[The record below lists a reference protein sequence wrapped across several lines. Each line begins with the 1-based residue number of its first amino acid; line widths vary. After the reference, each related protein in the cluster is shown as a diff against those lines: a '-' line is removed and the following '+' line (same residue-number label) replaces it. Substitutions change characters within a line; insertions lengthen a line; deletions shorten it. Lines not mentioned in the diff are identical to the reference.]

1 MSKPT
6 TGPVPKPLRVM
17 GFRDLVL
24 FYVVTGVSLRWI
36 ASAASIGPSSLIIWI
51 GAWLFFYV
59 PLALSVIELSSRY
72 PAEGGLYVWTKKAFG
87 EGAGFIA
94 AWTYWNSNLPYFP
107 AVLYFAAS
115 NVLFLRPSW
124 QQYSHNPQYF
134 VVFSVLMLA
143 ALTLLNL
150 IGLNIAKW
158 SYNVGALAMWIP
170 ALMIVVMGVIAWARF
185 GSATSF
191 HGLALLPST
200 HLRDIIFWS
209 TLVFAFGGCETGSF
223 LAGEIKDPRRT
234 IPRALLIAG
243 LTISLC
249 YMLGTFCV
257 LLALPSGEISN
268 LDGLVQAIARTA
280 GRIGLPGISSTAAVL
295 IAISNIG
302 AAAAFLAAAARLPF
316 VAGIDGFLP
325 AVFGRVHPRW
335 HTPYAS
341 VLSQGLIGIVFVFL
355 GQAGTS
361 VKGAYDA
368 LVSIGVITYLVPYL
382 FLFASLVR
390 VQQDPAAPDV
400 MRVPGGRPVAILLAT
415 VGFSTTAFAILLSL
429 IPSPEEPHKF
439 LVITKVLGSA
449 SLLIGI
455 GLVVYWIGKSKR
467 GAARESAAP
476 ANYD

>member
-1 MSKPT
+1 
-6 TGPVPKPLRVM
+6 M

-36 ASAASIGPSSLIIWI
+36 AAAASIGPSSILIWL

-87 EGAGFIA
+87 EGPGFIA

-115 NVLFLRPSW
+115 NVLFLRPNW
-124 QQYSHNPQYF
+124 QRYSHSPQYF
-134 VVFSVLMLA
+134 VIFSVSVLA
-143 ALTLLNL
+143 ALTFINL
-150 IGLNIAKW
+150 VGVNIAKW
-158 SYNVGALAMWIP
+158 SYNTGALSMWLT
-170 ALMIVVMGVIAWARF
+170 ALMVVGMGFIAWARF

-191 HGLALLPST
+191 HGSAMLPIP
-200 HLRDIIFWS
+200 HLRQMIFWS
-209 TLVFAFGGCETGSF
+209 TLIFAFGGCETASF
-223 LAGEIKDPRRT
+223 LAGEIKNPRRT

-243 LTISLC
+243 FTIAFC
-249 YMLGTFCV
+249 YILGTFCV
-257 LLALPSGEISN
+257 LLALPSAEASN
-268 LDGLVQAIARTA
+268 LDGLVQAIERTSE
-280 GRIGLPGISSTAAVL
+280 RLGLHGVTSTAAAL

-341 VLSQGLIGIVFVFL
+341 VLAQGLIGIAFVFL

-361 VKGAYDA
+361 VKGAYDV

-382 FLFASLVR
+382 FVFAALVR
-390 VQQDPAAPDV
+390 VQGESTGADV
-400 MRVPGGRPVAILLAT
+400 IHVPGGKAAAISIAI
-415 VGFSTTAFAILLSL
+415 VGFCTTMFAILLSL
-429 IPSPEEPHKF
+429 IPSPEEPHKI
-439 LVITKVLGSA
+439 LVTVKVLGAA
-449 SLLIGI
+449 SMLIGL
-455 GLVVYWIGKSKR
+455 GMVVYWVGKSR
-467 GAARESAAP
+467 RRP
-476 ANYD
+476 AQGFDAGTLEE

>member
-1 MSKPT
+1 
-6 TGPVPKPLRVM
+6 M

-36 ASAASIGPSSLIIWI
+36 AAAASIGPSSILIWL

-87 EGAGFIA
+87 EGPGFIA

-115 NVLFLRPSW
+115 NVLFLRPNW
-124 QQYSHNPQYF
+124 QRYSHSPQYF
-134 VVFSVLMLA
+134 VIFSVSVLS
-143 ALTLLNL
+143 ALTFINL
-150 IGLNIAKW
+150 VGVNIAKW
-158 SYNVGALAMWIP
+158 SYNTGALSMWIP
-170 ALMIVVMGVIAWARF
+170 ALMVVGMGFIAWARF

-191 HGLALLPST
+191 HGSAMLPIP
-200 HLRDIIFWS
+200 HLRQMIFWS
-209 TLVFAFGGCETGSF
+209 TLIFAFGGCETASF
-223 LAGEIKDPRRT
+223 LAGEIKNPRRT

-243 LTISLC
+243 FTIGFC
-249 YMLGTFCV
+249 YILGTFCV
-257 LLALPSGEISN
+257 LLALPSAEATN
-268 LDGLVQAIARTA
+268 LDGLVQAIERTSE
-280 GRIGLPGISSTAAVL
+280 RLGLHGVTSTAAAL

-341 VLSQGLIGIVFVFL
+341 VLAQGLIGIAFVFL

-361 VKGAYDA
+361 VKGAYDV

-382 FLFASLVR
+382 FVFAALVR
-390 VQQDPAAPDV
+390 VQGEPTGADV
-400 MRVPGGRPVAILLAT
+400 IVVPGGKPAAISIAI
-415 VGFSTTAFAILLSL
+415 VGFCTTMFAILLSL
-429 IPSPEEPHKF
+429 IPSPEEPHKI
-439 LVITKVLGSA
+439 LVTVKVLGAA
-449 SLLIGI
+449 SVLIGL
-455 GLVVYWIGKSKR
+455 GMVVYWVGKSR
-467 GAARESAAP
+467 RRP
-476 ANYD
+476 AQGFDAGTIEE

>member
-1 MSKPT
+1 
-6 TGPVPKPLRVM
+6 M

-36 ASAASIGPSSLIIWI
+36 AAAASIGPSSILIWL

-87 EGAGFIA
+87 EGPGFIA

-124 QQYSHNPQYF
+124 QRYSHSPQYF
-134 VVFSVLMLA
+134 VIFSVSVLS
-143 ALTLLNL
+143 ALTFINL
-150 IGLNIAKW
+150 VGMNIAKW
-158 SYNVGALAMWIP
+158 SYNTGALSMWIP
-170 ALMIVVMGVIAWARF
+170 ALMVVGMGFIAWARF

-191 HGLALLPST
+191 HGSAMLPIP
-200 HLRDIIFWS
+200 HLRQMIFWS
-209 TLVFAFGGCETGSF
+209 TLIFAFGGCETASF
-223 LAGEIKDPRRT
+223 LAGEIKNPRRT

-243 LTISLC
+243 FTIAFC
-249 YMLGTFCV
+249 YILGTFCV
-257 LLALPSGEISN
+257 LLALPSAEATN
-268 LDGLVQAIARTA
+268 LDGLVQAIERTSE
-280 GRIGLPGISSTAAVL
+280 RLGLHGVTSTAAAL

-341 VLSQGLIGIVFVFL
+341 VLAQGLIGIAFVFL

-361 VKGAYDA
+361 VKGAYDV

-382 FLFASLVR
+382 FAFAALVR
-390 VQQDPAAPDV
+390 VQGEPTSADV
-400 MRVPGGRPVAILLAT
+400 ILVPGGKPAAISIAI
-415 VGFSTTAFAILLSL
+415 VGFCTTMFAILLSL
-429 IPSPEEPHKF
+429 IPSPEEPHKI
-439 LVITKVLGSA
+439 LVTVKVLGAA
-449 SLLIGI
+449 SLLIGL
-455 GLVVYWIGKSKR
+455 GMVVYWVGKSR
-467 GAARESAAP
+467 RRP
-476 ANYD
+476 AQEFDAGTIEE

>member
-1 MSKPT
+1 
-6 TGPVPKPLRVM
+6 
-17 GFRDLVL
+17 
-24 FYVVTGVSLRWI
+24 VVTGVSLRWI
-36 ASAASIGPSSLIIWI
+36 AAAASIGPSSILIWI

-72 PAEGGLYVWTKKAFG
+72 PQEGGLYVWTKKAFG
-87 EGAGFIA
+87 EGPGFIA

-124 QQYSHNPQYF
+124 QRYSHSAQYF
-134 VVFSVLMLA
+134 VVFSVAVLA
-143 ALTLLNL
+143 VLTFINL
-150 IGLNIAKW
+150 VGMNIAKW
-158 SYNVGALAMWIP
+158 SYNIGALSMWIP
-170 ALMIVVMGVIAWARF
+170 ALMVVVMGFIAWARF
-185 GSATSF
+185 GPATSF
-191 HGLALLPST
+191 HGSAMLPSP
-200 HLRDIIFWS
+200 HLRQIIFWS
-209 TLVFAFGGCETGSF
+209 TLVFAFGGCESASL
-223 LAGEIKDPRRT
+223 LAGEIKDPRRM

-280 GRIGLPGISSTAAVL
+280 GRIGVPGVTSTAAAL

-335 HTPYAS
+335 RTPYAS
-341 VLSQGLIGIVFVFL
+341 VLSQGLIGVVFVFL

-361 VKGAYDA
+361 VKGAYDV
-368 LVSIGVITYLVPYL
+368 LVSIGVITYLIPYL

-390 VQQDPAAPDV
+390 AQQDLPGPGV
-400 MRVPGGRPVAILLAT
+400 VRVPGGKPAAILLAT
-415 VGFSTTAFAILLSL
+415 IGFITTTSAILLSL

-455 GLVVYWIGKSKR
+455 GLVIYWIGKSKR
-467 GAARESAAP
+467 GPAQEAAAP
-476 ANYD
+476 ANYE

>member
-1 MSKPT
+1 
-6 TGPVPKPLRVM
+6 M

-36 ASAASIGPSSLIIWI
+36 AAAASIGPSSILIWL

-87 EGAGFIA
+87 EGPGFIA

-115 NVLFLRPSW
+115 NVLFLRPNW
-124 QQYSHNPQYF
+124 QRYSHSPQYF
-134 VVFSVLMLA
+134 VIFSVSVLS
-143 ALTLLNL
+143 ALTFINL
-150 IGLNIAKW
+150 VGINIAKW
-158 SYNVGALAMWIP
+158 SYNAGALSMWIP
-170 ALMIVVMGVIAWARF
+170 ALMVVGMGFIAWARF

-191 HGLALLPST
+191 HGSAMLPIP
-200 HLRDIIFWS
+200 HLRQMIFWS
-209 TLVFAFGGCETGSF
+209 TLIFAFGGCETASF
-223 LAGEIKDPRRT
+223 LAGEIKNPRRT

-243 LTISLC
+243 FTIAFC
-249 YMLGTFCV
+249 YILGTFCV
-257 LLALPSGEISN
+257 LLALPSAEATN
-268 LDGLVQAIARTA
+268 LDGLVQAIERTSE
-280 GRIGLPGISSTAAVL
+280 RLGLHGVTSTAAAL

-341 VLSQGLIGIVFVFL
+341 VLAQGLIGIAFVFF

-361 VKGAYDA
+361 VKGAYDV

-382 FLFASLVR
+382 FVFAALVR
-390 VQQDPAAPDV
+390 VQGEPTGADV
-400 MRVPGGRPVAILLAT
+400 ILVPGGKPAAISIAI
-415 VGFSTTAFAILLSL
+415 VGFCTTMFAILLSL
-429 IPSPEEPHKF
+429 IPSPEEPHKI
-439 LVITKVLGSA
+439 LVTVKVLGAA
-449 SLLIGI
+449 SVLIGL
-455 GLVVYWIGKSKR
+455 GMVVYWVAKSR
-467 GAARESAAP
+467 RRSAQGFDAGTIEE
-476 ANYD
+476 

>member
-1 MSKPT
+1 
-6 TGPVPKPLRVM
+6 M

-36 ASAASIGPSSLIIWI
+36 AAAASIGPSSILIWL

-87 EGAGFIA
+87 EGPGFIA

-115 NVLFLRPSW
+115 NVLFLRPNW
-124 QQYSHNPQYF
+124 QRYSHSPQYF
-134 VVFSVLMLA
+134 VIFSVSVLS
-143 ALTLLNL
+143 ALTFINL
-150 IGLNIAKW
+150 VGMNIAKW
-158 SYNVGALAMWIP
+158 SYNTGALSMWIP
-170 ALMIVVMGVIAWARF
+170 ALMVVGMGFIAWARF

-191 HGLALLPST
+191 HGSAMLPIP
-200 HLRDIIFWS
+200 HLRQMIFWS
-209 TLVFAFGGCETGSF
+209 TLIFAFGGCETASF
-223 LAGEIKDPRRT
+223 LAGEIKNPRRT

-243 LTISLC
+243 FTIAFC
-249 YMLGTFCV
+249 YILGTFCV
-257 LLALPSGEISN
+257 LLALPSAEATN
-268 LDGLVQAIARTA
+268 LDGLVQAIERTSE
-280 GRIGLPGISSTAAVL
+280 RLGLHGVTSTAAAL

-302 AAAAFLAAAARLPF
+302 AAGAFLAAAARLPF

-341 VLSQGLIGIVFVFL
+341 VLAQGLIGIAFVFL

-361 VKGAYDA
+361 VKGAYDV

-382 FLFASLVR
+382 FVFAALVR
-390 VQQDPAAPDV
+390 VQGEPTGADV
-400 MRVPGGRPVAILLAT
+400 ILVPGGKPAAISIAI
-415 VGFSTTAFAILLSL
+415 VGFCTTMFAILLSL
-429 IPSPEEPHKF
+429 IPSPEEPHKI
-439 LVITKVLGSA
+439 LVTVKVLGAA
-449 SLLIGI
+449 SVLIGL
-455 GLVVYWIGKSKR
+455 GMVVYWVGKSR
-467 GAARESAAP
+467 RRP
-476 ANYD
+476 AQGFDAGTIEE

>member
-1 MSKPT
+1 
-6 TGPVPKPLRVM
+6 M

-36 ASAASIGPSSLIIWI
+36 AAAASIGPSSILIWL

-87 EGAGFIA
+87 EGPGFIA

-115 NVLFLRPSW
+115 NVLFLRPNW
-124 QQYSHNPQYF
+124 QRYSHSPQYF
-134 VVFSVLMLA
+134 VIFSVSVLS
-143 ALTLLNL
+143 ALTFINL
-150 IGLNIAKW
+150 VGMNIAKW
-158 SYNVGALAMWIP
+158 SYNTGALSMWIP
-170 ALMIVVMGVIAWARF
+170 ALMVVGMGFIAWGRF

-191 HGLALLPST
+191 HGSAMLPIP
-200 HLRDIIFWS
+200 HLRQMIFWS
-209 TLVFAFGGCETGSF
+209 TLIFAFGGCETASF
-223 LAGEIKDPRRT
+223 LAGEIKNPRRT

-243 LTISLC
+243 FTIVFC
-249 YMLGTFCV
+249 YILGTFCV
-257 LLALPSGEISN
+257 LLALPSAEATN
-268 LDGLVQAIARTA
+268 LDGLVQAIERTSE
-280 GRIGLPGISSTAAVL
+280 RLGLHGVTSTAAAL

-341 VLSQGLIGIVFVFL
+341 VLAQGLIGIAFVFL

-361 VKGAYDA
+361 VKGAYEV

-382 FLFASLVR
+382 FVFAALVR
-390 VQQDPAAPDV
+390 VQGQPTGADV
-400 MRVPGGRPVAILLAT
+400 ILVPGGKPAAISIAM
-415 VGFSTTAFAILLSL
+415 VGFCTTMFAILLSL
-429 IPSPEEPHKF
+429 IPSPEEPHKI
-439 LVITKVLGSA
+439 LVTVKVLGAA
-449 SLLIGI
+449 SVLIGF
-455 GLVVYWIGKSKR
+455 GVVVYWVGKSR
-467 GAARESAAP
+467 RRP
-476 ANYD
+476 AQGFEAGTTEE

>member
-1 MSKPT
+1 
-6 TGPVPKPLRVM
+6 M

-36 ASAASIGPSSLIIWI
+36 AAAASIGPSSILIWL

-87 EGAGFIA
+87 EGPGFIA

-115 NVLFLRPSW
+115 NVLFLRPNW
-124 QQYSHNPQYF
+124 QRYSHSPQYF
-134 VVFSVLMLA
+134 VIFSVSVLS
-143 ALTLLNL
+143 ALTFINL
-150 IGLNIAKW
+150 VGINIAKW
-158 SYNVGALAMWIP
+158 SYNTGALSMWIP
-170 ALMIVVMGVIAWARF
+170 ALMVVGMGFIAWARF

-191 HGLALLPST
+191 HGSAMLPIP
-200 HLRDIIFWS
+200 HLRQMIFWS
-209 TLVFAFGGCETGSF
+209 TLIFAFGGCETASF
-223 LAGEIKDPRRT
+223 LAGEIKNPRRT

-243 LTISLC
+243 FTIAFC
-249 YMLGTFCV
+249 YILGTFCV
-257 LLALPSGEISN
+257 LLALPSAEATN
-268 LDGLVQAIARTA
+268 LDGLVQAIERTSE
-280 GRIGLPGISSTAAVL
+280 RLGLHGVTSTAAAL

-341 VLSQGLIGIVFVFL
+341 VLAQGLIGIAFVFF

-361 VKGAYDA
+361 VKGAYDV

-382 FLFASLVR
+382 FVFAALVR
-390 VQQDPAAPDV
+390 VQGEPTGADV
-400 MRVPGGRPVAILLAT
+400 ILVPGGKPAAISIAI
-415 VGFSTTAFAILLSL
+415 VGFCTTMFAILLSL
-429 IPSPEEPHKF
+429 IPSPEEPHKI
-439 LVITKVLGSA
+439 LVTVKVLGAA
-449 SLLIGI
+449 SVLL
-455 GLVVYWIGKSKR
+455 GLGMVVYWVGKSR
-467 GAARESAAP
+467 RRP
-476 ANYD
+476 AQGFDAGTIEE

>member
-1 MSKPT
+1 
-6 TGPVPKPLRVM
+6 M

-36 ASAASIGPSSLIIWI
+36 AAAASIGPSSILIWL

-87 EGAGFIA
+87 EGPGFIA

-107 AVLYFAAS
+107 AVLYFAAG
-115 NVLFLRPSW
+115 NVLFLRPNW
-124 QQYSHNPQYF
+124 QRYSHSPQYF
-134 VVFSVLMLA
+134 VIFSVLVLS
-143 ALTLLNL
+143 ALTFINL
-150 IGLNIAKW
+150 VGMNIAKW
-158 SYNVGALAMWIP
+158 SYNTGALSMWIT
-170 ALMIVVMGVIAWARF
+170 ALMVVGMGFIAWARF

-191 HGLALLPST
+191 HGSAMLPIP
-200 HLRDIIFWS
+200 HLRQMIFWS
-209 TLVFAFGGCETGSF
+209 TLIFAFGGCETASF
-223 LAGEIKDPRRT
+223 LAGEIKNPRRT

-243 LTISLC
+243 FTIAFC
-249 YMLGTFCV
+249 YILGTFCV
-257 LLALPSGEISN
+257 LLALPSAEATN
-268 LDGLVQAIARTA
+268 LDGLVQAIERTSE
-280 GRIGLPGISSTAAVL
+280 RLGLHGVTSTAAAL

-341 VLSQGLIGIVFVFL
+341 VLAQGLIGIAFVFL

-361 VKGAYDA
+361 VKGAYDV

-382 FLFASLVR
+382 FVFAALVR
-390 VQQDPAAPDV
+390 VQGELTGADV
-400 MRVPGGRPVAILLAT
+400 IHVPGGKAAAISIAI
-415 VGFSTTAFAILLSL
+415 VGFCTTMFAILLSL
-429 IPSPEEPHKF
+429 IPSPEEPHKI
-439 LVITKVLGSA
+439 LVTVKVLGAA
-449 SLLIGI
+449 SVLIGL
-455 GLVVYWIGKSKR
+455 GMVVYWVGKSR
-467 GAARESAAP
+467 RRP
-476 ANYD
+476 AQGFEAGTIEE

>member
-1 MSKPT
+1 
-6 TGPVPKPLRVM
+6 M

-36 ASAASIGPSSLIIWI
+36 AAAASIGPSSILIWL
-51 GAWLFFYV
+51 GAWLLFYV

-87 EGAGFIA
+87 EGPGFIA

-115 NVLFLRPSW
+115 NVLFLRPNW
-124 QQYSHNPQYF
+124 QRYSHSPQYF
-134 VVFSVLMLA
+134 VIFSVSVLA
-143 ALTLLNL
+143 ALTFINL
-150 IGLNIAKW
+150 VGMNIAKW
-158 SYNVGALAMWIP
+158 SYNTGALSMWIT
-170 ALMIVVMGVIAWARF
+170 ALMVVGMGFIAWTRF

-191 HGLALLPST
+191 HGSAMLPIP
-200 HLRDIIFWS
+200 HLRQMIFWS
-209 TLVFAFGGCETGSF
+209 TLIFAFGGCETASF
-223 LAGEIKDPRRT
+223 LAGEIKNPRRT

-243 LTISLC
+243 FTIAFC
-249 YMLGTFCV
+249 YILGTFCV
-257 LLALPSGEISN
+257 LLALPSAEASN
-268 LDGLVQAIARTA
+268 LDGLVQAIERTSE
-280 GRIGLPGISSTAAVL
+280 RLGLHGVTSTAAAL

-341 VLSQGLIGIVFVFL
+341 VLAQGLIGIAFVFL

-361 VKGAYDA
+361 VKGAYDV

-382 FLFASLVR
+382 FVFAALVR
-390 VQQDPAAPDV
+390 VQGEPTGADV
-400 MRVPGGRPVAILLAT
+400 IHVPGGKPAAISIAI
-415 VGFSTTAFAILLSL
+415 VGFCTTMFAILLSL
-429 IPSPEEPHKF
+429 IPSPEEPHKI
-439 LVITKVLGSA
+439 LVTVKVLGAA
-449 SLLIGI
+449 SMLIGL
-455 GLVVYWIGKSKR
+455 GMVVYWVGKSR
-467 GAARESAAP
+467 RRP
-476 ANYD
+476 AQGFEAGTIEE

>member
-1 MSKPT
+1 
-6 TGPVPKPLRVM
+6 M

-36 ASAASIGPSSLIIWI
+36 AAAASIGPSSILIWL

-87 EGAGFIA
+87 EGPGFIA

-124 QQYSHNPQYF
+124 QRYSHSPQYF
-134 VVFSVLMLA
+134 VIFSVVMLA
-143 ALTLLNL
+143 ALTFINL
-150 IGLNIAKW
+150 VGMNIAKW
-158 SYNVGALAMWIP
+158 SYNIGALSMWIP
-170 ALMIVVMGVIAWARF
+170 ALMVVVMGFIAWARF

-191 HGLALLPST
+191 HGSAMLPVP
-200 HLRDIIFWS
+200 HLRLMIFWS
-209 TLVFAFGGCETGSF
+209 TLIFAFGGCETASF
-223 LAGEIKDPRRT
+223 LAGEIKNPRRT

-243 LTISLC
+243 FTIAFC
-249 YMLGTFCV
+249 YILGTFCV
-257 LLALPSGEISN
+257 LLALPSAEATN
-268 LDGLVQAIARTA
+268 LDGLVQAIERTA
-280 GRIGLPGISSTAAVL
+280 VRLGLHGVTSTAAAL

-341 VLSQGLIGIVFVFL
+341 VLAQGLIGVAFVFL

-361 VKGAYDA
+361 VKGAYDV

-382 FLFASLVR
+382 FLFAALVR
-390 VQQDPAAPDV
+390 VQKEPAGGDV
-400 MRVPGGRPVAILLAT
+400 ILVPGGQPTAILIAI
-415 VGFSTTAFAILLSL
+415 VGFCTTTFAILLSL
-429 IPSPEEPHKF
+429 IPSPEEPHKI
-439 LVITKVLGSA
+439 LVIAKVLGAA
-449 SLLIGI
+449 SLLIGL
-455 GLVVYWIGKSKR
+455 GVVVYWVEKSR
-467 GAARESAAP
+467 RRPVQGFDAGIEE
-476 ANYD
+476 

>member
-1 MSKPT
+1 
-6 TGPVPKPLRVM
+6 M

-36 ASAASIGPSSLIIWI
+36 AAAASIGPSSILIWL

-87 EGAGFIA
+87 EGPGFIA

-115 NVLFLRPSW
+115 NVLFLRPNW
-124 QQYSHNPQYF
+124 QRYSHSPQYF
-134 VVFSVLMLA
+134 VIFSVSVLS
-143 ALTLLNL
+143 ALTFINL
-150 IGLNIAKW
+150 VGMNIAKW
-158 SYNVGALAMWIP
+158 SYNAGALSMWIP
-170 ALMIVVMGVIAWARF
+170 ALMVVGMGFIAWARF

-191 HGLALLPST
+191 HGSAMLPIP
-200 HLRDIIFWS
+200 HLRQMIFWS
-209 TLVFAFGGCETGSF
+209 TLIFAFGGCETASF
-223 LAGEIKDPRRT
+223 LAGEIKNPRRT
-234 IPRALLIAG
+234 IPRALLVAGFTIAF
-243 LTISLC
+243 C
-249 YMLGTFCV
+249 YILGTFCV
-257 LLALPSGEISN
+257 LLALPSAEATN
-268 LDGLVQAIARTA
+268 LDGLVQAIERTSQ
-280 GRIGLPGISSTAAVL
+280 RLGLHGVTSTAAAL

-341 VLSQGLIGIVFVFL
+341 VLAQGLIGIAFVFL

-361 VKGAYDA
+361 VKGAYDV

-382 FLFASLVR
+382 FAFAALVR
-390 VQQDPAAPDV
+390 VQGEPTGADV
-400 MRVPGGRPVAILLAT
+400 ILVPGGKPAAISIAI
-415 VGFSTTAFAILLSL
+415 VGFCTTMFAILLSL
-429 IPSPEEPHKF
+429 IPSPEEPHKI
-439 LVITKVLGSA
+439 LVTVKVLGAA
-449 SLLIGI
+449 SVLIGL
-455 GLVVYWIGKSKR
+455 GMVVYWVGKSR
-467 GAARESAAP
+467 RRP
-476 ANYD
+476 AQGFDAGTIEE

>member
-1 MSKPT
+1 
-6 TGPVPKPLRVM
+6 M

-36 ASAASIGPSSLIIWI
+36 AAAASIGPSSILIWL

-87 EGAGFIA
+87 EGPGFIA

-115 NVLFLRPSW
+115 NVLFLRPNW
-124 QQYSHNPQYF
+124 QRYSHSPQYF
-134 VVFSVLMLA
+134 VIFSVSVLA
-143 ALTLLNL
+143 ALTFINL
-150 IGLNIAKW
+150 VGVNIAKW
-158 SYNVGALAMWIP
+158 SYNTGALSMWLT
-170 ALMIVVMGVIAWARF
+170 ALMVVGMGFIAWARF

-191 HGLALLPST
+191 DGWAMLPIP
-200 HLRDIIFWS
+200 HLRQMIFWS
-209 TLVFAFGGCETGSF
+209 TLIFAFGGCETASF
-223 LAGEIKDPRRT
+223 LAGEIKNPRRT

-243 LTISLC
+243 FTIAFC
-249 YMLGTFCV
+249 YILGTFCV
-257 LLALPSGEISN
+257 LLALPSAEASN
-268 LDGLVQAIARTA
+268 LDGLVQAIERTSE
-280 GRIGLPGISSTAAVL
+280 RLGLHGVTSTAAAL

-341 VLSQGLIGIVFVFL
+341 VLAQGLIGIAFVFL

-361 VKGAYDA
+361 VKGAYDV

-382 FLFASLVR
+382 FVFAALVR
-390 VQQDPAAPDV
+390 VQGEPTGADV
-400 MRVPGGRPVAILLAT
+400 IHVPGGKAAAISIAI
-415 VGFSTTAFAILLSL
+415 VGFCTTMFAILLSL
-429 IPSPEEPHKF
+429 IPSPEEPHKI
-439 LVITKVLGSA
+439 LVTVKVLGAA
-449 SLLIGI
+449 SMLIGL
-455 GLVVYWIGKSKR
+455 GMVVYWVGKSR
-467 GAARESAAP
+467 RRP
-476 ANYD
+476 AQGFDAGTLEE

>member
-1 MSKPT
+1 
-6 TGPVPKPLRVM
+6 M

-36 ASAASIGPSSLIIWI
+36 AAAASIGPSSILIWL

-87 EGAGFIA
+87 EGPGFIA

-115 NVLFLRPSW
+115 NVLFLRPNW
-124 QQYSHNPQYF
+124 QRYSHSPQYF
-134 VVFSVLMLA
+134 VIFSVSVLS
-143 ALTLLNL
+143 ALTFINL
-150 IGLNIAKW
+150 VGMNIAKW
-158 SYNVGALAMWIP
+158 SYNTGALSMWIP
-170 ALMIVVMGVIAWARF
+170 ALMVVGMGFLAWARF

-191 HGLALLPST
+191 HGSAMLPIP
-200 HLRDIIFWS
+200 HLRQMIFWS
-209 TLVFAFGGCETGSF
+209 TLIFAFGGCETASF
-223 LAGEIKDPRRT
+223 LAGEIKNPRRT

-243 LTISLC
+243 FTIAFC
-249 YMLGTFCV
+249 YILGTFCV
-257 LLALPSGEISN
+257 LLALPSAEATN
-268 LDGLVQAIARTA
+268 LDGLVQAIERTSE
-280 GRIGLPGISSTAAVL
+280 RLGLHGVTSTAAAL

-341 VLSQGLIGIVFVFL
+341 VLAQGLIGIAFVFL

-361 VKGAYDA
+361 VKGAYDV

-382 FLFASLVR
+382 FAFAALVR
-390 VQQDPAAPDV
+390 VQGEPTGADV
-400 MRVPGGRPVAILLAT
+400 ILVPGGKPAAISIAI
-415 VGFSTTAFAILLSL
+415 VGFCTTMFAILLSL
-429 IPSPEEPHKF
+429 IPSPEEPHKI
-439 LVITKVLGSA
+439 LVTVKVLGAA
-449 SLLIGI
+449 SVLIGL
-455 GLVVYWIGKSKR
+455 GMVVYWVGKSR
-467 GAARESAAP
+467 RRPTQGFDAGTIE
-476 ANYD
+476 D

>member
-1 MSKPT
+1 
-6 TGPVPKPLRVM
+6 M

-87 EGAGFIA
+87 EGPGFIA
-94 AWTYWNSNLPYFP
+94 AWTYWISNLPYFP

-115 NVLFLRPSW
+115 NALFLRPGW
-124 QQYSHNPQYF
+124 QQYSRNPRYF
-134 VVFSVLMLA
+134 ILFSVATLTI
-143 ALTLLNL
+143 LTLLNL
-150 IGLNIAKW
+150 IGMNIAKW

-170 ALMIVVMGVIAWARF
+170 ALMIVVMGFIAWWRF

-191 HGLALLPST
+191 HAPALLPSL

-209 TLVFAFGGCETGSF
+209 TLIFAFGGSESASF
-223 LAGEIKDPRRT
+223 ISGEIKNPRRT

-243 LTISLC
+243 LTISFC
-249 YMLGTFCV
+249 YILGTFCV

-268 LDGLVQAIARTA
+268 LDGLVQAIERTA
-280 GRIGLPGISSTAAVL
+280 LRLGWHGATPTAAAL

-341 VLSQGLIGIVFVFL
+341 VLAQGIIGMLFVFL

-361 VKGAYDA
+361 VKGAYDV

-382 FLFASLVR
+382 FLFAALIR
-390 VQQDPAAPDV
+390 VQKEPTGREII
-400 MRVPGGRPVAILLAT
+400 RVPGGKPAAILLAT
-415 VGFSTTAFAILLSL
+415 IGFITTTFAIFISL
-429 IPSPEEPHKF
+429 IPTSEEPHKV
-439 LVITKVLGSA
+439 LVIIKVLGA
-449 SLLIGI
+449 ATLLIGF
-455 GLVVYWIGKSKR
+455 GLVVYWLGKAKR
-467 GAARESAAP
+467 KLAEQNLARATS
-476 ANYD
+476 DR

>member
-1 MSKPT
+1 
-6 TGPVPKPLRVM
+6 M

-36 ASAASIGPSSLIIWI
+36 AAAASIGPSSILIWL

-87 EGAGFIA
+87 EGPGFIA

-115 NVLFLRPSW
+115 NVLFLRPNW
-124 QQYSHNPQYF
+124 QRYSHSPQYF
-134 VVFSVLMLA
+134 VIFSVSVLS
-143 ALTLLNL
+143 ALTFINL
-150 IGLNIAKW
+150 VGMNIAKW
-158 SYNVGALAMWIP
+158 SYNTGALSMWIP
-170 ALMIVVMGVIAWARF
+170 ALMVVGMGFIAWARF

-191 HGLALLPST
+191 HGSAMLPIP
-200 HLRDIIFWS
+200 HLRQMIFWS
-209 TLVFAFGGCETGSF
+209 TLIFAFGGCETASF
-223 LAGEIKDPRRT
+223 LAGEIKNPRRT

-243 LTISLC
+243 FTIAFC
-249 YMLGTFCV
+249 YILGTFCV
-257 LLALPSGEISN
+257 LLALPSAEATN
-268 LDGLVQAIARTA
+268 LDGLVQAIERTSE
-280 GRIGLPGISSTAAVL
+280 RLGLHGVTSTAAAL

-325 AVFGRVHPRW
+325 AVFERVHPRW

-341 VLSQGLIGIVFVFL
+341 VLAQGLIGIAFVFL

-361 VKGAYDA
+361 VKGAYDV

-382 FLFASLVR
+382 FVFAALVR
-390 VQQDPAAPDV
+390 VQGEPTGADV
-400 MRVPGGRPVAILLAT
+400 ILVPGGKPAAISIAI
-415 VGFSTTAFAILLSL
+415 VGFCTTMFAILLSL
-429 IPSPEEPHKF
+429 IPSPEEPHKI
-439 LVITKVLGSA
+439 LVTVKVLGAA
-449 SLLIGI
+449 SVLIGL
-455 GLVVYWIGKSKR
+455 GMVVYWVGKSR
-467 GAARESAAP
+467 RRP
-476 ANYD
+476 AQGFDAGTIEE

>member
-1 MSKPT
+1 
-6 TGPVPKPLRVM
+6 M

-36 ASAASIGPSSLIIWI
+36 AAAASIGPSSILIWL

-87 EGAGFIA
+87 EGPGFVA

-115 NVLFLRPSW
+115 NVLFLRPDW
-124 QQYSHNPQYF
+124 QRYSHSPQYF
-134 VVFSVLMLA
+134 VIFSVSVLS
-143 ALTLLNL
+143 ALTLINL
-150 IGLNIAKW
+150 VGMNIAKW
-158 SYNVGALAMWIP
+158 SYNTGALSMWIT
-170 ALMIVVMGVIAWARF
+170 ALMVVGMGFIAWTRF

-191 HGLALLPST
+191 HGSAMLPIP
-200 HLRDIIFWS
+200 HLRQMIFWS
-209 TLVFAFGGCETGSF
+209 TLIFAFGGCETASF
-223 LAGEIKDPRRT
+223 LAGEIKNPRRT

-243 LTISLC
+243 FTIAFC
-249 YMLGTFCV
+249 YILGTFCV
-257 LLALPSGEISN
+257 LLALPSAEASN
-268 LDGLVQAIARTA
+268 LDGLVQAIERTSE
-280 GRIGLPGISSTAAVL
+280 RLGLHGVTSTAAAL

-341 VLSQGLIGIVFVFL
+341 VLAQGLIGIAFVFL

-361 VKGAYDA
+361 VKGAYDV

-382 FLFASLVR
+382 FVFAALVR
-390 VQQDPAAPDV
+390 VQGEPTGADV
-400 MRVPGGRPVAILLAT
+400 IHVPGGKAAAISIAI
-415 VGFSTTAFAILLSL
+415 VGFGTTMFAILLSL
-429 IPSPEEPHKF
+429 IPSPEEPHKI
-439 LVITKVLGSA
+439 LVTVKVLGAA
-449 SLLIGI
+449 SVLIGL
-455 GLVVYWIGKSKR
+455 GMVVYWVGKSR
-467 GAARESAAP
+467 RRP
-476 ANYD
+476 AQGFDAGTIEE

>member
-1 MSKPT
+1 
-6 TGPVPKPLRVM
+6 M

-36 ASAASIGPSSLIIWI
+36 AAAASIGPSSILIWL

-87 EGAGFIA
+87 EGPGFIA

-115 NVLFLRPSW
+115 NVLFLRPNW
-124 QQYSHNPQYF
+124 QRYSHSPQYF
-134 VVFSVLMLA
+134 VIFSVSVLS
-143 ALTLLNL
+143 ALTFINL
-150 IGLNIAKW
+150 VGMNIAKW
-158 SYNVGALAMWIP
+158 SYNTGALSMWIP
-170 ALMIVVMGVIAWARF
+170 ALMVVGMGFIAWARF

-191 HGLALLPST
+191 HGSAMLPIP
-200 HLRDIIFWS
+200 HLRQMIFWS
-209 TLVFAFGGCETGSF
+209 TLIFAFGGCETASF
-223 LAGEIKDPRRT
+223 LAGEIKNPRRT

-243 LTISLC
+243 FTIAFC
-249 YMLGTFCV
+249 YILGTFCV
-257 LLALPSGEISN
+257 LLALPSAETGN
-268 LDGLVQAIARTA
+268 LDGLVQAVARTSE
-280 GRIGLPGISSTAAVL
+280 RLGLHGVTSTAAAL

-325 AVFGRVHPRW
+325 AVFGRVHSRW

-341 VLSQGLIGIVFVFL
+341 VLAQGLIGIAFVFL

-361 VKGAYDA
+361 VKGAYDV

-382 FLFASLVR
+382 FVFAALVR
-390 VQQDPAAPDV
+390 VQGEPTGADV
-400 MRVPGGRPVAILLAT
+400 ILVPGGKPAAISIAI
-415 VGFSTTAFAILLSL
+415 VGFCTTMFAILLSL
-429 IPSPEEPHKF
+429 IPSPAEPHKI
-439 LVITKVLGSA
+439 LVTVKVLGAA
-449 SLLIGI
+449 SVLIGL
-455 GLVVYWIGKSKR
+455 GMVVYWVGKSR
-467 GAARESAAP
+467 RRP
-476 ANYD
+476 AQGFDAGTIEQ

>member
-1 MSKPT
+1 
-6 TGPVPKPLRVM
+6 M

-36 ASAASIGPSSLIIWI
+36 AAAASIGPSSILIWL

-87 EGAGFIA
+87 EGPGFIA

-115 NVLFLRPSW
+115 NVLFLRPNW
-124 QQYSHNPQYF
+124 QRYSHSPQYF
-134 VVFSVLMLA
+134 VIFSVSVLS
-143 ALTLLNL
+143 ALTFINL
-150 IGLNIAKW
+150 VGMNIAKW
-158 SYNVGALAMWIP
+158 SYNTGALSMWIP
-170 ALMIVVMGVIAWARF
+170 ALMVVGMGFVAWARF

-191 HGLALLPST
+191 HGSAMLPIP
-200 HLRDIIFWS
+200 HLRQMIFWS
-209 TLVFAFGGCETGSF
+209 TLIFAFGGCETASF
-223 LAGEIKDPRRT
+223 LAGEIKNPRRT

-243 LTISLC
+243 FTIAFC
-249 YMLGTFCV
+249 YILGTFCV
-257 LLALPSGEISN
+257 LLALPSAEATN
-268 LDGLVQAIARTA
+268 LDGLVQAIERTSE
-280 GRIGLPGISSTAAVL
+280 RLGLHGVTSTAAAL

-302 AAAAFLAAAARLPF
+302 AAAAFLAAASRLPF

-341 VLSQGLIGIVFVFL
+341 VLAQGSIGIAFVFL

-361 VKGAYDA
+361 VKGAYDV

-382 FLFASLVR
+382 FVFAALVR
-390 VQQDPAAPDV
+390 VQGEPTGADV
-400 MRVPGGRPVAILLAT
+400 ILVPGGKPAAISIAI
-415 VGFSTTAFAILLSL
+415 VGFCTTMFAILLSL
-429 IPSPEEPHKF
+429 IPSPEEPHKI
-439 LVITKVLGSA
+439 LVTVKVLGAA
-449 SLLIGI
+449 SVLIGL
-455 GLVVYWIGKSKR
+455 GMVVYWVGKSR
-467 GAARESAAP
+467 RRP
-476 ANYD
+476 AQGFDAGTIEE

>member
-1 MSKPT
+1 
-6 TGPVPKPLRVM
+6 M

-36 ASAASIGPSSLIIWI
+36 AAAASIGPSSILIWL

-87 EGAGFIA
+87 EGPGFIA

-107 AVLYFAAS
+107 AVLYFAAG
-115 NVLFLRPSW
+115 NVLFLRPNW
-124 QQYSHNPQYF
+124 QRYSHSPQYF
-134 VVFSVLMLA
+134 VIFSVLVLS
-143 ALTLLNL
+143 ALTFINL
-150 IGLNIAKW
+150 VGMNIAKW
-158 SYNVGALAMWIP
+158 SYNTGALSMWIT
-170 ALMIVVMGVIAWARF
+170 ALMVVGMGFIAWARF

-191 HGLALLPST
+191 HGSAMLPIP
-200 HLRDIIFWS
+200 HLRQMIFWS
-209 TLVFAFGGCETGSF
+209 TLIFAFGGCETASF
-223 LAGEIKDPRRT
+223 LAGEIKNPRRT

-243 LTISLC
+243 FTIAFC
-249 YMLGTFCV
+249 YILGTFCV
-257 LLALPSGEISN
+257 LLALPSAETSN
-268 LDGLVQAIARTA
+268 LDGLVQAIERTSE
-280 GRIGLPGISSTAAVL
+280 RLGLHGVTSTAAAL

-341 VLSQGLIGIVFVFL
+341 VLAQGLIGIAFVFL

-361 VKGAYDA
+361 VKGAYDV

-382 FLFASLVR
+382 FVFAALVR
-390 VQQDPAAPDV
+390 VQGELTGADV
-400 MRVPGGRPVAILLAT
+400 IHVPGGKAAAISIAI
-415 VGFSTTAFAILLSL
+415 VGFCTTMFAILLSL
-429 IPSPEEPHKF
+429 IPSPEEPHKI
-439 LVITKVLGSA
+439 LVTVKVLGAA
-449 SLLIGI
+449 SVLIGL
-455 GLVVYWIGKSKR
+455 GMVVYWVGKSR
-467 GAARESAAP
+467 RRP
-476 ANYD
+476 AQGFDAGTIEE

>member
-1 MSKPT
+1 
-6 TGPVPKPLRVM
+6 M

-36 ASAASIGPSSLIIWI
+36 AAAASIGPSSILIWL

-87 EGAGFIA
+87 EGPGFIA

-115 NVLFLRPSW
+115 NVLFLRPNW
-124 QQYSHNPQYF
+124 QRYSHSPQYF
-134 VVFSVLMLA
+134 VIFSVSVLS
-143 ALTLLNL
+143 ALTFINL
-150 IGLNIAKW
+150 VGMNIAKW
-158 SYNVGALAMWIP
+158 SYNTGALSMWIP
-170 ALMIVVMGVIAWARF
+170 ALMVVGMGFIAWARF

-191 HGLALLPST
+191 HGSAMLPIP
-200 HLRDIIFWS
+200 HLRQMIFWS
-209 TLVFAFGGCETGSF
+209 TLIFAFGGCETASF
-223 LAGEIKDPRRT
+223 LAGEIKNPRRT

-243 LTISLC
+243 FTIASC
-249 YMLGTFCV
+249 YILGTFCV
-257 LLALPSGEISN
+257 LLALPSAEATN
-268 LDGLVQAIARTA
+268 LDGLVQAIERTSE
-280 GRIGLPGISSTAAVL
+280 RLGLHGVTSTAAAL

-341 VLSQGLIGIVFVFL
+341 VLAQGLIGIAFVFL

-361 VKGAYDA
+361 VKGAYDV

-382 FLFASLVR
+382 FVFAALVR
-390 VQQDPAAPDV
+390 VQGEPTGADV
-400 MRVPGGRPVAILLAT
+400 ILVPGGKPAAISIAI
-415 VGFSTTAFAILLSL
+415 VGFCTTMFAILLSL
-429 IPSPEEPHKF
+429 IPSPEEPHKI
-439 LVITKVLGSA
+439 LVTVKVLGAA
-449 SLLIGI
+449 SVLIGL
-455 GLVVYWIGKSKR
+455 GMVVYWVGKSR
-467 GAARESAAP
+467 RRP
-476 ANYD
+476 AQGFDAGTIEE

>member
-1 MSKPT
+1 
-6 TGPVPKPLRVM
+6 M

-36 ASAASIGPSSLIIWI
+36 AAAASIGPSAILIWL

-72 PAEGGLYVWTKKAFG
+72 PAEGGLYIWTKKAFG
-87 EGAGFIA
+87 EGPGFIA

-115 NVLFLRPSW
+115 NVLFLRPNW
-124 QQYSHNPQYF
+124 QRYSHSPQYF
-134 VVFSVLMLA
+134 VIFSVSVLS
-143 ALTLLNL
+143 ALTFINL
-150 IGLNIAKW
+150 VGVNIAKW
-158 SYNVGALAMWIP
+158 SYNTGALSMWIP
-170 ALMIVVMGVIAWARF
+170 ALMIVGMGFIAWARF

-191 HGLALLPST
+191 HGSAMLPIP
-200 HLRDIIFWS
+200 HLRQMIFWS
-209 TLVFAFGGCETGSF
+209 TLIFAFGGCETASF
-223 LAGEIKDPRRT
+223 LAGEIKNPRRT

-243 LTISLC
+243 FTIAFC
-249 YMLGTFCV
+249 YILGTFCV
-257 LLALPSGEISN
+257 LLALPSAEASN
-268 LDGLVQAIARTA
+268 LDGLVQAIERTSQ
-280 GRIGLPGISSTAAVL
+280 RLGLHGVTSTAAAL

-341 VLSQGLIGIVFVFL
+341 VLAQGLIGIAFVFL

-361 VKGAYDA
+361 VKGAYDV

-382 FLFASLVR
+382 FVFAALVR
-390 VQQDPAAPDV
+390 VQGEPTGADV
-400 MRVPGGRPVAILLAT
+400 MLVPGGKPAAISIAI
-415 VGFSTTAFAILLSL
+415 VGFCTTMFAILLSL
-429 IPSPEEPHKF
+429 IPSPEEPHKI
-439 LVITKVLGSA
+439 LVTVKVLGAA
-449 SLLIGI
+449 SVLIGL
-455 GLVVYWIGKSKR
+455 GMMVYWVGKSR
-467 GAARESAAP
+467 RRPTQGFDAGTIE
-476 ANYD
+476 D

>member
-1 MSKPT
+1 
-6 TGPVPKPLRVM
+6 M

-36 ASAASIGPSSLIIWI
+36 AAAASIGPSSILIWL

-87 EGAGFIA
+87 EGPGFIA

-115 NVLFLRPSW
+115 NVLFLRPNW
-124 QQYSHNPQYF
+124 QRYSHSPQYF
-134 VVFSVLMLA
+134 VIFSVSVLS
-143 ALTLLNL
+143 ALTFINL
-150 IGLNIAKW
+150 VGMNIAKW
-158 SYNVGALAMWIP
+158 SYNTGALSMWIT
-170 ALMIVVMGVIAWARF
+170 ALMVVGMGFIAWTRF

-191 HGLALLPST
+191 HGSAMLPIP
-200 HLRDIIFWS
+200 HLRQMIFWS
-209 TLVFAFGGCETGSF
+209 TLIFAFGGCETASF
-223 LAGEIKDPRRT
+223 LAGEIKNPRRT

-243 LTISLC
+243 FTIAFC
-249 YMLGTFCV
+249 YILGTFCV
-257 LLALPSGEISN
+257 LLALPSAEASN
-268 LDGLVQAIARTA
+268 LDGLVQAIERTSESL
-280 GRIGLPGISSTAAVL
+280 GLHGVTSTAAAL

-341 VLSQGLIGIVFVFL
+341 VLAQGLIGIAFVFL

-361 VKGAYDA
+361 VKGAYDV

-382 FLFASLVR
+382 FVFAALVR
-390 VQQDPAAPDV
+390 VQGEPTGAHV
-400 MRVPGGRPVAILLAT
+400 ILVPGGKAAAISIAI
-415 VGFSTTAFAILLSL
+415 VGFCTTMFAILLSL
-429 IPSPEEPHKF
+429 IPSPEEPHKI
-439 LVITKVLGSA
+439 LVTVKVLGAA
-449 SLLIGI
+449 SVLIGL
-455 GLVVYWIGKSKR
+455 GMVVYWVGKSR
-467 GAARESAAP
+467 RRP
-476 ANYD
+476 AQGFDAGTIEE

>member
-1 MSKPT
+1 
-6 TGPVPKPLRVM
+6 M

-36 ASAASIGPSSLIIWI
+36 AAAASIGPSSILIWL

-87 EGAGFIA
+87 EGPGFIA

-115 NVLFLRPSW
+115 NVLFLRPNW
-124 QQYSHNPQYF
+124 QRYSHSPQYF
-134 VVFSVLMLA
+134 VIFSVSVLS
-143 ALTLLNL
+143 ALTFINL
-150 IGLNIAKW
+150 VGMNIAKW
-158 SYNVGALAMWIP
+158 SYNTGALSMWIP
-170 ALMIVVMGVIAWARF
+170 ALMVVGMGFIAWARF

-191 HGLALLPST
+191 HGSAMLPIP
-200 HLRDIIFWS
+200 HLRQMIFWS
-209 TLVFAFGGCETGSF
+209 TLIFAFGGCETASF
-223 LAGEIKDPRRT
+223 LAGEIKNPRRT

-243 LTISLC
+243 FTIAFC
-249 YMLGTFCV
+249 YILGTFCV
-257 LLALPSGEISN
+257 LLALPSAEATN
-268 LDGLVQAIARTA
+268 LDGLVQAIERTSE
-280 GRIGLPGISSTAAVL
+280 RLGLHGVTSTAAAL

-341 VLSQGLIGIVFVFL
+341 VLAQGLIGIAFVFL

-361 VKGAYDA
+361 VKGAYDV

-382 FLFASLVR
+382 FVFAALVR
-390 VQQDPAAPDV
+390 VQGEPTGADV
-400 MRVPGGRPVAILLAT
+400 ILVPGGKPAAISIAI
-415 VGFSTTAFAILLSL
+415 VGFCTTMFAILLSL
-429 IPSPEEPHKF
+429 IPSPEEPHKI
-439 LVITKVLGSA
+439 LVTVKVLGAA
-449 SLLIGI
+449 SVLIGL
-455 GLVVYWIGKSKR
+455 GMVVYWVGKSR
-467 GAARESAAP
+467 RRP
-476 ANYD
+476 AQGFDAGTIEE